1 MLWSFTTIEI
11 QFPHT
16 TILIKLKSISSSKI
30 IKHAPIGPYFKLK
43 ITYKKKQK
51 KKLLVLFSHDTK
63 SLMSSFP
70 TLIF

>member
-43 ITYKKKQK
+43 ITYIK